1 MKKKPPSTRKLVA
14 IMAGTV
20 AVTLPAM
27 ILVYKA
33 VTG

>member
-1 MKKKPPSTRKLVA
+1 MAKKVPSTRKLVTV
-14 IMAGTV
+14 MVGTV
-20 AVTLPAM
+20 AIALPAM